1 MPMVLAILSICS
13 SMPKDAAM
21 TPKPRI
27 ALDGGRLVNT
37 TRASTQTLGIV

>member
-1 MPMVLAILSICS
+1 MPIVLATLSICS
-13 SMPKDAAM
+13 SMAKEAAM
-21 TPKPRI
+21 TPKPRM